1 MTIHSTLWLAM
12 FVAACSPSSRHERAD
27 AIVHA
32 GPEDDAASTCATAI
46 TGKVFAPNG
55 TLPLYNVTVYIPVGA
70 PLPFTEGV
78 SCDQCATVLSGGVLV
93 STTTDTNGAF
103 RLEGVPTDREF
114 PVVVTIGKW
123 RRTVTIPRVA
133 ACQDTAIPDPMLR
146 LPRNREEG
154 DLPRIALVSGSF
166 DSLGCILPKL
176 GVDSSEFGDSSSGP
190 ERIVF
195 YRGHNGAVPGNPASA
210 LTDLWPNL
218 DELKKFDMVINSCE
232 GNYYLADKTA
242 PDVMRKYAD
251 MGGRVFGSHF
261 HFTWTKNLIP
271 EWKSTASWE
280 PGTYSGPH
288 LVDTSFPKGMAL
300 AQWLVATGASTT
312 FGKVYLA
319 ETKPVA
325 GDVVPPTSRWL
336 YSEPPVTTHYLSF
349 DTPVGV
355 EPEKQCGRVV
365 VAGMHVAHDSTVNAF
380 FPAGCGPGLTADE
393 KAMVFLLFDLQACV
407 GVIL

>member
-1 MTIHSTLWLAM
+1 
-12 FVAACSPSSRHERAD
+12 
-27 AIVHA
+27 
-32 GPEDDAASTCATAI
+32 TAI

-55 TLPLYNVTVYIPVGA
+55 TLPLYNVTLYVPLST

-78 SCDQCATVLSGGVLV
+78 SCNQCATELSGGALT
-93 STTTDTNGAF
+93 STTTDTNGGF
-103 RLEGVPTDREF
+103 RLEGVPTDRDF
-114 PVVVTIGKW
+114 PVVVTTGKW
-123 RRTVTIPRVA
+123 RRTVTIPRVT
-133 ACQDTAIPDPMLR
+133 ACQDTAIADPILR
-146 LPRNREEG
+146 LPRNRAEG
-154 DLPRIALVSGSF
+154 DIPRIALVSGSF

-176 GVDSSEFGDSSSGP
+176 GIDSTEFGDRSSDP

-195 YRGHNGAVPGNPASA
+195 YRGHNGAVPGDPASA
-210 LTDLWPNL
+210 LTELWPNL

-232 GNYYLADKTA
+232 GNYYLSDKTA
-242 PDVMRKYAD
+242 PDAMRKYAD

-271 EWKSTASWE
+271 EWKTTASWE

-336 YSEPPVTTHYLSF
+336 YSQSPVTTHYLSF

-355 EPEKQCGRVV
+355 EPQQQCGRVV
-365 VAGMHVAHDSTVNAF
+365 VAGMHVAHDSTVDAT
-380 FPAGCGPGLTADE
+380 FPGGCGSGLTDDE